1 MIENWFISIFEIS
14 LFISPVILILVIT
27 APFFN
32 KHYTIKWKYPAWA
45 VIAMRLAVPFH
56 IDMPSQIFTL
66 NIPLQITAQ
75 ATENTGLVPVL
86 NTKASSTGITLAG
99 IISIFYCQCP
109 SLV

>member
-32 KHYTIKWKYPAWA
+32 KHYTIKWK
-45 VIAMRLAVPFH
+45 
-56 IDMPSQIFTL
+56 PSQIFTL